1 LPNTPNTFRAPVQ
14 WSQSQRKFRAMRAI
28 ENPKSEIFGISCNQ
42 FRILWHS
49 PLRTRAARA
58 QHVARFCSHPRWATK
73 VGSMCAHGEHKNGT
87 RMAQQSATGHAMSHG
102 FTWCTS
108 YSWKSVLP
116 FSWYTLLSSSL
127 MVFLDGASASSIYEG
142 NESAPA
148 VQTMKLDL
156 SLDRCI
162 QDSLCICLCSSPF
175 YPRFALKL
183 DKLDKSPA
191 VGDLGFQISALQIW
205 SRLQA

>member
-1 LPNTPNTFRAPVQ
+1 MEILGQSVPNTLTFCTSNTCCTCSA
-14 WSQSQRKFRAMRAI
+14 
-28 ENPKSEIFGISCNQ
+28 
-42 FRILWHS
+42 
-49 PLRTRAARA
+49 RAARA
-58 QHVARFCSHPRWATK
+58 ERCKVLQPPKVGNKGGFNVCTRWAQ
-73 VGSMCAHGEHKNGT
+73 EWHKNGT

-148 VQTMKLDL
+148 VQTMNLDL